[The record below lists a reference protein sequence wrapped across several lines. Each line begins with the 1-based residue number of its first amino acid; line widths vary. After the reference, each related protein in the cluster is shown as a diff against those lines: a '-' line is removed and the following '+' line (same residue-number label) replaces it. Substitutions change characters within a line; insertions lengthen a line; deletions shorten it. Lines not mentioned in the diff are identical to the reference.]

1 MQFEG
6 NKVRLKVGESQEG
19 DSSADVEG
27 AVAGSGDLQKPELGE
42 RYSVLSL
49 IGRGGMASVYKI
61 YDKTLGKTFAAKVMS
76 PEHATEPVALK
87 RFADEA
93 EAAASMTHGNI
104 AAVYSHGVTS
114 GNVPFLFMDYLE
126 GETLSAILEREG
138 KLDPDRALGLF
149 QQICEALIHAH
160 MKGVIHRDLKPAN
173 IFISRNDEGTEVVKL
188 VDFGIA
194 KLQYREDDSTKLTQ
208 TGALIG
214 SPFYMSPEQC
224 RGESQDARSD
234 VYALGCVMYHA
245 LNGKTPFAGPNSVKI
260 ILQHVKEP
268 VPSFEMETGSSRK
281 LQALEATVRK
291 CLEKDPAQR
300 YQSAGELLAELHSL
314 ESKKPNLAVAVE
326 ARPAPVRRL
335 VASVIDSIV
344 LTFLAHII
352 GFVFVHVDAAMM
364 SASISQSQTV
374 QSLPVWQAASILAYC
389 KTMAPWVP
397 VLMPLFLLSSLIMP
411 PIFLSMILLTN
422 SIPFYGSYG
431 ACVLLPVFPLIF
443 LIYSAVF
450 ESSPLQGTLGKKLMG
465 LVVLDCAGKRIG
477 FRQAVMRSLL
487 KWLTPIILFK
497 DLAVHPICRDFKLPV
512 RNVLATYWQIA
523 KFFPLDDVSGAY
535 VVRHDSRPVTVNR
548 SHYDPS
554 PNLPVLKMMLKRWQ
568 SSLQPFIFVTLAAG
582 GMLYVI
588 APSYFCW
595 TMPVLA
601 VCACIPYVEL
611 WRRIRRK
618 ERLSIEGTE
627 KQLSAKQKDS

>member
-6 NKVRLKVGESQEG
+6 NKVRLKVGESQEC
-19 DSSADVEG
+19 DASADVDEG
-27 AVAGSGDLQKPELGE
+27 GVAVELQKPELGE
-42 RYSVLSL
+42 RYNVLSL

-138 KLDPDRALGLF
+138 KLDPERALGLF

-268 VPSFEMETGSSRK
+268 VPYFEMETASSRK
-281 LQALEATVRK
+281 LQTLEATVRK

-314 ESKKPNLAVAVE
+314 ESKKPNLAVAAE
-326 ARPAPVRRL
+326 ARPAPVRRIL
-335 VASVIDSIV
+335 ASAVDGVVLLFLLQLLGLLFVPVSYQAGELQSVA
-344 LTFLAHII
+344 
-352 GFVFVHVDAAMM
+352 
-364 SASISQSQTV
+364 
-374 QSLPVWQAASILAYC
+374 PWQAASMLLYLQP
-389 KTMAPWVP
+389 TAPWLP
-397 VLMPLFLLSSLIMP
+397 LLCSLMLLSSLLMLP
-411 PIFLSMILLTN
+411 VFLAMILMTLN
-422 SIPFYGSYG
+422 VPFYGSWG
-431 ACVLLPVFPLIF
+431 GLFLIPVFPLVF
-443 LIYSAVF
+443 LIYSVVC
-450 ESSPLQGTLGKKLMG
+450 ESSPLRGTLGKRLSGLM
-465 LVVLDCAGKRIG
+465 VVDSAGRRIG
-477 FRQAVMRSLL
+477 PLRATIRSLL
-487 KWLTPIILFK
+487 KWVAPLIGLNN
-497 DLAVHPICRDFKLPV
+497 LAVRPIRRDFKLPV
-512 RNVLATYWQIA
+512 SNALATYWEA
-523 KFFPLDDVSGAY
+523 LKYYPLDDIAGAY
-535 VVRHDSRPVTVNR
+535 VVRSDSRQVTVNR
-548 SHYDPS
+548 AYYDPS
-554 PNLPVLKMMLKRWQ
+554 PNLAVLKRMRNRWRPVPTILMVCVLVFFAYLITP
-568 SSLQPFIFVTLAAG
+568 SNVYWLAPLLVGGGFIPSLEI
-582 GMLYVI
+582 
-588 APSYFCW
+588 
-595 TMPVLA
+595 
-601 VCACIPYVEL
+601 
-611 WRRIRRK
+611 WRRIRIK
-618 ERLSIEGTE
+618 EKLVDENVCKHQSLGT
-627 KQLSAKQKDS
+627 QKES